1 MSFTIYKK
9 TFSKHSD
16 YMTPNHAWED
26 IKSFIPDNKII
37 WSPFYGDGNQKNIFK
52 NMGYDII
59 HQDKDFFTYTP
70 EYDLI
75 IDNPPFDKC
84 NDIFIKLKELNK
96 PFILLMPTGKLST
109 KYFKDFMKDND
120 KIQIIIPKK
129 RINFIKYVDGVLD
142 PTIKHNGCN
151 FDCYYYCFK
160 MNLKN
165 DITFIY

>member
-1 MSFTIYKK
+1 MSWTVYKK
-9 TFSKHSD
+9 SFSKHSD
-16 YMTPNHAWED
+16 YMTPTHAWED
-26 IKSFIPDNKII
+26 IESFIPDNKII

-84 NDIFIKLKELNK
+84 NDIFIKLKKLNK

-129 RINFIKYVDGVLD
+129 RINFIKYVDGVINKS
-142 PTIKHNGCN
+142 IKPNGCN